1 MANESNLSVEQNGL
15 NVIPESERHGK
26 PSGQVWP
33 WAASNISL
41 FGISMAGW
49 IFGFGLNFGQLTAAS
64 IIGIV
69 FSFALVGLVALA
81 GKRGSAPTMVVSRAA
96 FGFFGNALPSAVS
109 YLLLVGWEIALVALG
124 VLASNTVMGK
134 LGWNWGQDNIYGKLA
149 AFVLLAGTTV
159 FSGVFGFKVIMR
171 IQKWITLA
179 GVLLTVVFIALT
191 LPSVNLS
198 SLGALKAGTTTT
210 FVATVVYAA
219 TAFGLGW
226 VNSGADYS
234 RYLPRNASGKS
245 IWGWTTFGAAIAP
258 IILVVYGFLLA
269 ASNPDIAKNIGGD
282 PIGALLVALP
292 AGTEW
297 FLLPFLLVVLIG
309 FLGGAILDI
318 YSSGLALLTMGVKV
332 PRAAAAGLD
341 GVLMI
346 LGTIYFVFIAA
357 DFFWPFQA
365 GLYILGTPIAA
376 WTGVFIA
383 DLVLRKK
390 DYTDADLYTPKG
402 RYGAVNWSG
411 LLAMVVGTVVGLGF
425 IVSPDT
431 SLAWTT
437 WEGYLFRA
445 LGFTADNPGDWYYSN
460 IGVFLALVIGFVG
473 HLLAGRSLVKRQEA

>member
-1 MANESNLSVEQNGL
+1 
-15 NVIPESERHGK
+15 
-26 PSGQVWP
+26 VWG
-33 WAASNISL
+33 ADN
-41 FGISMAGW
+41 
-49 IFGFGLNFGQLTAAS
+49 
-64 IIGIV
+64 IIGKLLAFV
-69 FSFALVGLVALA
+69 VLA
-81 GKRGSAPTMVVSRAA
+81 G
-96 FGFFGNALPSAVS
+96 L
-109 YLLLVGWEIALVALG
+109 
-124 VLASNTVMGK
+124 
-134 LGWNWGQDNIYGKLA
+134 
-149 AFVLLAGTTV
+149 TV
-159 FSGVFGFKVIMR
+159 FSGVFGFKVIMK

-179 GVLLTVVFIALT
+179 GVVLTVVFIGLT
-191 LPSVNLS
+191 LPSVHLS
-198 SLGALKAGTTTT
+198 SLDGLKAGSTTT
-210 FVATVVYAA
+210 FIATVVYAA

-258 IILVVYGFLLA
+258 IILVIYGFLLA
-269 ASNPDIAKNIGGD
+269 ASNTDIAKNIGGD

-297 FLLPFLLVVLIG
+297 FLLPFLIVVVLG

-318 YSSGLALLTMGVKV
+318 YSSGLALLTMGVKI
-332 PRAAAAGLD
+332 PRAAAAGID

-346 LGTIYFVFIAA
+346 LGTIYFVFAA
-357 DFFWPFQA
+357 SSFFWPFQA

-390 DYTDADLYTPKG
+390 DYADADLYTAKG

-411 LLAMVVGTVVGLGF
+411 LLTMVAGTVVGLGF

-431 SLAWTT
+431 SLVWTT
-437 WEGYLFRA
+437 WEGYLFKA
-445 LGFTADNPGDWYYSN
+445 MGFTADNPGDWYYSN

-473 HLLAGRSLVKRQEA
+473 HLLLGRSAVKRQEA